1 MAKLLPERLAGSNV
15 IAESVF
21 AGAGNSDLVFRINSI
36 CVFRRLDQPKPFLRN
51 LLAVNL
57 LFWALIVIGFTF
69 KGIFSL
75 LPSVDALFGMIASS
89 HELAMLF
96 LTVLLAITIGASTF
110 AYLLSSNYKTRRL
123 SVLPDKIVIARQI
136 DNELFVEHYIP
147 WSSLLSVEIKAVNRI
162 GFGAVQSVVIN
173 TRRGKSYIVPWDD
186 VLIDNSHA
194 SLVNQLET
202 HAPGVLKV
210 SAEQHTSVKP
220 AFTELWLHEFAT
232 TGQRN
237 NTELLDAG
245 HKLQSGDYMV
255 TGILGGGG
263 QGNAYLAQTRDGAI
277 VVLKEYV
284 LPVYRGAQVTQNLT
298 ERFFKEA
305 EILKKLNH
313 PGVVKL
319 HNHFVEDYRGYL
331 VLEYAPGLSLKELV
345 VQKGPQDEQTA
356 VAIGI
361 KLCLILK
368 HLHEQYPPVLHRDL
382 SPDNVLVSDNGTVK
396 VVDFNVARQLESS
409 ATATVVGKHAYIP
422 PEQFR
427 GKPTCQ
433 SDIYALGGT
442 LYYLVTGVEP
452 EPLTPSS
459 PAAYFAALSG
469 VSNAHGGDSTV
480 SLDFDKIIV
489 RATTLNPQARYANA
503 EALLADLS
511 RMQR

>member
-1 MAKLLPERLAGSNV
+1 MPKLLPDRYGRNV

-21 AGAGNSDLVFRINSI
+21 AGAGNSDLVLRINSI

-51 LLAVNL
+51 LFAINL
-57 LFWALIVIGFTF
+57 LFWAIIVISFTF

-96 LTVLLAITIGASTF
+96 LTVLLAITIGASAF
-110 AYLLSSNYKTRRL
+110 AFLLSSNYKTRRL

-147 WSSLLSVEIKAVNRI
+147 WSSLVSVEIKSAKRL
-162 GFGAVQSVVIN
+162 GLGEVQSVVIN
-173 TRRGKSYIVPWDD
+173 TRGGKSYVVPWDD

-210 SAEQHTSVKP
+210 SGEQAQVKP

-232 TGQRN
+232 TGQRVN
-237 NTELLDAG
+237 ADLLASG
-245 HKLQSGDYMV
+245 HKLQSGDYIV
-255 TGILGGGG
+255 SGILGGGG
-263 QGNAYLAQTRDGAI
+263 QGNAYLAQTKEGAT

-298 ERFFKEA
+298 DRFFKEA

-319 HNHFVEDYRGYL
+319 HHHFVEDFRGYL
-331 VLEYAPGLSLKELV
+331 VLEYVPGLSLKELV
-345 VQKGPQDEQTA
+345 LQKGAQDEQTA
-356 VAIGI
+356 IAIGI

-382 SPDNVLVSDNGTVK
+382 SPDNVLLSDDGTVK

-409 ATATVVGKHAYIP
+409 ASATVVGKHAYIP

-442 LYYLVTGVEP
+442 LYYLVTGLEP
-452 EPLTPSS
+452 EPLTTSS
-459 PAAYFAALSG
+459 PVAYFASQASAAK
-469 VSNAHGGDSTV
+469 AHGGSCPV
-480 SLDFDKIIV
+480 SADFDKII
-489 RATTLNPQARYANA
+489 ATATALVPQGRYANA